1 VIVCVAGEELVCSE
15 LRALYWP
22 RLSTL
27 FVADVHLG
35 KAASLRSAALPVP
48 FGTSEATLE
57 RLSEAVRRFSPAQLV
72 ILGDLWHAAS
82 GRVNEEE
89 QLFDGWLK
97 RHVALEVI
105 LVEGNHDRKSGPL
118 PSRFGIDEV
127 EMLAVGPFHLCHE
140 PCEGDGYTLCG
151 HIHPGVS
158 VGATGTRTLRLPCFW
173 FGDRCG
179 VLPAFGE
186 FTGFGSISPGGG
198 DQIIAIG
205 DGRLHRIAPA
215 LAASR

>member
-1 VIVCVAGEELVCSE
+1 MAGEELVCSE
-15 LRALYWP
+15 LRALFWP
-22 RLSTL
+22 RVSTL

-48 FGTSEATLE
+48 FGTSELTLE
-57 RLSEAVRRFSPAQLV
+57 RLSEAVEQFSPAQLV

-82 GRVNEEE
+82 GRVDEEE
-89 QLFDGWLK
+89 RLFQTWLE
-97 RHVALEVI
+97 RHRSVDVV
-105 LVEGNHDRKSGPL
+105 LVEGNHDRKSGRL
-118 PSRFGIDEV
+118 PTRFGVRETVTLD
-127 EMLAVGPFHLCHE
+127 VGPFHLCHE
-140 PCEGDGYTLCG
+140 PCEDDAYILCG

-173 FGDRCG
+173 FGERCG

-186 FTGFGSISPGGG
+186 FTGFGSVSPRDG

-215 LAASR
+215 LAAAR